1 MKKSAIFS
9 LCNLIAIMVH
19 AQVTRSNQPVHPDW
33 AANAVIYEVNLRQ
46 FTPEGT
52 FRAFES
58 HLPRLKRM
66 GVDILW
72 LMPIFPIGE
81 LQRKGSLGSYYAV
94 KDYTDVN
101 PEHGTLEDFK
111 HLVNEAHSLGIK
123 VILDWVANH
132 TAPDHP
138 WVKQHPEFYTQ
149 EQGKMIPPVPVWSDV
164 LDLNYDVPALRQEM
178 ISSMT
183 FWIKSANVDGFRCDV
198 AEMVPTDFWI
208 TCSRVL
214 KEQKS
219 ILMLAEGEKPEL
231 HQAFDMTYTWSF
243 YHICKDYFAGKK
255 KIADLKQYF
264 EDQPKQ
270 YLPSDLRM
278 YFTSNHDENSWNATE
293 FEAFGDAYLPMAV
306 LMATVPGMPLLYS
319 GQESRS
325 QKHLKFFDKDAID
338 WKDYSL
344 AGFYEKLFLIKKS
357 ESALHAGEQAGKLVW
372 HSSTEDG
379 MLVFSR
385 ENSLSQVLV
394 ALNLGGNARSWQVPT
409 GKVGNWMDVFS
420 NKSETLK
427 AGSTLEL
434 PAYGYKVLT
443 KIAKQ

>member
-149 EQGKMIPPVPVWSDV
+149 EQGKMIPPVPDWSDV

-208 TCSRVL
+208 TCSKEL
-214 KEQKS
+214 KQQKPV
-219 ILMLAEGEKPEL
+219 LMLAEGEKPEL

-243 YHICKDYFAGKK
+243 YHTGKDYFAGKK

-264 EDQPKQ
+264 DDQPKQ

-293 FEAFGDAYLPMAV
+293 FEAFGEAHLPMSV
-306 LMATVPGMPLLYS
+306 LMATVPGMPLIYS

-338 WKDYSL
+338 WKNYPL
-344 AGFYEKLFLIKKS
+344 AEFYERLFSIKKS
-357 ESALHAGEQAGKLVW
+357 ESALLAGEQAGRMIW
-372 HSSTEDG
+372 HATEEDG
-379 MLVFSR
+379 LVVFSR
-385 ENSLSQVLV
+385 EKGTSHVLV
-394 ALNLGGNARSWQVPT
+394 VLNLGGKSRSWDVPNVGSGVWLEAFSKTNENLQV
-409 GKVGNWMDVFS
+409 
-420 NKSETLK
+420 
-427 AGSTLEL
+427 GSKLQL
-434 PAYGYKVLT
+434 PAFGYKLYT
-443 KIAKQ
+443 KNKKP